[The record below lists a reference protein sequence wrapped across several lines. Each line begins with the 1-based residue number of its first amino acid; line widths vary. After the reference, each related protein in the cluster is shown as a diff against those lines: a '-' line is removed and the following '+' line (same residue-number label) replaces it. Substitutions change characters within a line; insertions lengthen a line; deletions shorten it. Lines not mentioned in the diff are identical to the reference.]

1 MHLALCDDDPFRA
14 LCRPSG
20 GGVANGNRRHEVLAV
35 EDQYQERGTGEPRL
49 ADFLPPESD
58 PVRLSEIFLRR
69 LKRALLLRFY
79 TESLLSPADRRLL
92 DRVIYSTYCDCRQ
105 LGTITEACRLL
116 RQARAGVGL
125 FQRPAATGGRR
136 RWSI

>member
-1 MHLALCDDDPFRA
+1 M
-14 LCRPSG
+14 
-20 GGVANGNRRHEVLAV
+20 
-35 EDQYQERGTGEPRL
+35 EDQFPQRATGESRL

-58 PVRLSEIFLRR
+58 PAQLGEIFLRR

-79 TESLLSPADRRLL
+79 TESLLSTADRRLL

-105 LGTITEACRLL
+105 LGSVAEACRLL
-116 RQARAGVGL
+116 RQARAGIGL
-125 FQRPAATGGRR
+125 FQRPTSSGGRR